1 MSGLRARDLTRRQV
15 PGCAAGPAG
24 PVDPE
29 AGSVSGSGGESLASS
44 ITQQSSVGQQLT
56 DLDKAYQQGVVT
68 EKEYLKLRKAIIRA
82 ND

>member
-1 MSGLRARDLTRRQV
+1 MKIRVVSSGLAAVIGVAAL
-15 PGCAAGPAG
+15 PGCISSSD
-24 PVDPE
+24 VE
-29 AGSVSGSGGESLASS
+29 SS

-68 EKEYLKLRKAIIRA
+68 EKEYLKLRKAIIRN

>member
-1 MSGLRARDLTRRQV
+1 MIGVAAL
-15 PGCAAGPAG
+15 PGCISSSD
-24 PVDPE
+24 VE
-29 AGSVSGSGGESLASS
+29 SS

-68 EKEYLKLRKAIIRA
+68 EKEYLKLRKAIIRK